1 MSGSGLD
8 DARWPLFMNHGL
20 WFGGLCIQAQPLDQ
34 GWYEKYCVQSRVATL
49 IPTWD
54 ELILV

>member
-34 GWYEKYCVQSRVATL
+34 GWYEKYCVQSQL
-49 IPTWD
+49 SILNSNMD
-54 ELILV
+54 EVIFL